1 MKISFQ
7 GLQLLGVNTHHFKR
21 AISDIC
27 IDLEQ
32 DRNKNMCK
40 VGTRLLCA
48 ENWKIVRFLLLSS
61 VTPQEGHFPV
71 LGGY

>member
-7 GLQLLGVNTHHFKR
+7 GLQLLGFNTHHFKR
-21 AISDIC
+21 GISDIC

-48 ENWKIVRFLLLSS
+48 ENWKIM
-61 VTPQEGHFPV
+61 
-71 LGGY
+71 